1 MFLLVYSTGVTWVT
15 DQHCFVLAV
24 LFYGLSSLYSIFL
37 LRRGFREDNRINY
50 CLLLVAFCFHT
61 AAMFKRGFSLQRCPI
76 NNLYEATTFISW
88 TIVTSYLLIGS
99 WSRLRFLGAFA
110 SPLLLAI
117 GVFALMPSLDVQ
129 TGAPNFTG
137 GLASLHKA
145 LILLSF
151 GAFGLSSIAGVMYLT
166 QEHDLKYHKAKA
178 ILSMLPPIQ
187 RLEVIMGRLLAAG
200 FCLLSA
206 GLIVSSIFLKQT
218 RNVYFTSDAGN
229 VVFRFC
235 LGALPCAAHFTLA
248 FLPAGPPLRL
258 GRRRRL
264 CFSDA
269 HLLGSVFAFRHS
281 FPSGKITPRSRE
293 RPGIPSPGTWFWM

>member
-1 MFLLVYSTGVTWVT
+1 
-15 DQHCFVLAV
+15 
-24 LFYGLSSLYSIFL
+24 
-37 LRRGFREDNRINY
+37 
-50 CLLLVAFCFHT
+50 
-61 AAMFKRGFSLQRCPI
+61 MFKRGFSLQRCPI

-137 GLASLHKA
+137 GLASLHKT

-206 GLIVSSIFLKQT
+206 GLCSQFHFPQADPERLFHQ
-218 RNVYFTSDAGN
+218 RRGN

-235 LGALPCAAHFTLA
+235 LGSLPCAAHFALA

-258 GRRRRL
+258 GRRRL
-264 CFSDA
+264 CFSHA

-281 FPSGKITPRSRE
+281 FPSGKISP
-293 RPGIPSPGTWFWM
+293 PIPANGQASLSPGTWLLDVTRFIA